1 MTVYLDN
8 AATSHPKPASVYA
21 AVAKALAEIGA
32 SPGRSAYRSA
42 REASALVA
50 EARSKVAGFFGIAD
64 PARVVFTK
72 NATESLNVVLKGYL
86 RPGDRVLISGME
98 HNAVVRPLHRL
109 ASCGVAAERIPCSP
123 RGRLDCAAL
132 RAMLDPAPRLVVL
145 NHASNVNGALQPAE
159 EVAAL
164 CGRAGVPLL
173 LDAAQTAGVQP
184 ISAKD
189 WNLGM
194 LACSGHKGLL
204 GPPGLG
210 ILYIR
215 DDLDVLPLMEGGTGN
230 RSEEEEQP
238 ELCPERFE
246 SGTGNLPAVAG
257 LSAGLDFITRTGL
270 DAIRRHELDLA
281 ARLEKGLAKIPG
293 LKLFRPEERG
303 TGTVS
308 FAVEG
313 LNPAD
318 VGHLLDEAFD
328 IAVRTG
334 LHCAPLAHET
344 LGTLPEGTVRASVG
358 YATTPDEVEF
368 LVESLRNLLLHRG

>member
-21 AVAKALAEIGA
+21 AAAKALAEIGA
-32 SPGRSAYRSA
+32 NPGRSAYRSA
-42 REASALVA
+42 REASKLVDETRRRTA
-50 EARSKVAGFFGIAD
+50 QFFGISN
-64 PARVVFTK
+64 PSRVMFTK

-109 ASCGVAAERIPCSP
+109 ASRGIAVEKIPCSP
-123 RGRLDCAAL
+123 LGRLDCAAL

-164 CGRAGVPLL
+164 CARAGVPLL

-184 ISAKD
+184 ISAED

-194 LACSGHKGLL
+194 LACSAHKGLL
-204 GPPGLG
+204 APPGLG

-257 LSAGLDFITRTGL
+257 LAAGLDFITRTGL
-270 DAIRRHELDLA
+270 DAIRKHELDLA
-281 ARLEKGLAKIPG
+281 AQMEKGLAKLPG

-303 TGTVS
+303 TGAVS

-334 LHCAPLAHET
+334 LHCAPLAHGT

-368 LVESLRNLLLHRG
+368 LVESVRSLLLHRR